1 MADWLLLRLP
11 RNPQAEAT
19 WMLADARGNPISA
32 PQSGPLEQ
40 ATQRAAGRHVCV
52 LVPGTD
58 VLLTEPELPAKAGAK
73 LQQIVPYALEEQLAE
88 DIDELHF
95 AIGKRNVDT
104 PTTPVAVVALSLMD
118 EWTNTLKAAGL
129 VPESMYVDSDL
140 LPVNPGHA
148 VALLEDDVVVVRPPV
163 GATISMPSDA
173 LAEALQLVRPGA
185 DGTDASEGTGRGLIL
200 YTGAAEWQQFSPQVE
215 SVRDQFDGIKVQLL
229 TGGPLALFAQQLPT
243 AKPINLLQGRY
254 QPQTTRAV
262 GWQAWRVAAML
273 LAGLVLLHA
282 LGKGAEL
289 FMLKSAEKKVDT
301 AMEQAFRAAMPG
313 ESNMTNARRRME
325 SKLVTVRAGGGS
337 GLLSALGAFTEAR
350 NSVPGTTVQAMSFHD
365 GQLVLK
371 MAAPDASALDRLS
384 QMLRSSGWQA
394 ELTGSNVTSGG
405 GYEGSIRIRP
415 LGAS

>member
-11 RNPQAEAT
+11 RNPQAEAS
-19 WMLADARGNPISA
+19 WILADARGNAISA
-32 PQSGPLEQ
+32 PQTGPLEQ
-40 ATQRAAGRHVCV
+40 AAQRSAGRHVCV

-58 VLLTEPELPAKAGAK
+58 VLLTEPELPVKAGAK

-88 DIDELHF
+88 DIDDLHF
-95 AIGKRNVDT
+95 AIGRRSTDG

-118 EWTNTLKAAGL
+118 
-129 VPESMYVDSDL
+129 DL

-163 GATISMPSDA
+163 GSTISMPSDA
-173 LAEALQLVRPGA
+173 LAEALHLVKPTA
-185 DGTDASEGTGRGLIL
+185 DAGEGTGRGLIL

-215 SVRDQFDGIKVQLL
+215 AVRDQFDGIKVQLL
-229 TGGPLALFAQQLPT
+229 TSGPLTLLAQQLPT

-254 QPQTTRAV
+254 TPQTTRTV

-273 LAGLVLLHA
+273 LVGLVALHVI
-282 LGKGAEL
+282 GKGAEL
-289 FMLKSAEKKVDT
+289 FVLKSAEKKVDT
-301 AMEQAFRAAMPG
+301 SIEQAFQAAMPG
-313 ESNMTNARRRME
+313 ETNATNARRRME
-325 SKLVTVRAGGGS
+325 TKLVSVRNGAGS
-337 GLLSALGAFTEAR
+337 GLLSALGAFAEAR

-365 GQLVLK
+365 GSLVLK
-371 MAAPDASALDRLS
+371 MGAPDADALDRLS
-384 QMLRSSGWQA
+384 QLLRSGGWQA
-394 ELTGSNVTSGG
+394 DLTGSNVTNG

>member
-1 MADWLLLRLP
+1 
-11 RNPQAEAT
+11 
-19 WMLADARGNPISA
+19 
-32 PQSGPLEQ
+32 
-40 ATQRAAGRHVCV
+40 
-52 LVPGTD
+52 
-58 VLLTEPELPAKAGAK
+58 
-73 LQQIVPYALEEQLAE
+73 
-88 DIDELHF
+88 
-95 AIGKRNVDT
+95 
-104 PTTPVAVVALSLMD
+104 
-118 EWTNTLKAAGL
+118 
-129 VPESMYVDSDL
+129 
-140 LPVNPGHA
+140 
-148 VALLEDDVVVVRPPV
+148 
-163 GATISMPSDA
+163 
-173 LAEALQLVRPGA
+173 
-185 DGTDASEGTGRGLIL
+185 
-200 YTGAAEWQQFSPQVE
+200 
-215 SVRDQFDGIKVQLL
+215 VRDQFDGIKVQLL

-289 FMLKSAEKKVDT
+289 FMLKNAEKKVDT

-325 SKLVTVRAGGGS
+325 TKLVAARAGGGS

-394 ELTGSNVTSGG
+394 DLTGSNVTSGG

>member
-1 MADWLLLRLP
+1 
-11 RNPQAEAT
+11 
-19 WMLADARGNPISA
+19 
-32 PQSGPLEQ
+32 
-40 ATQRAAGRHVCV
+40 VCV

-58 VLLTEPELPAKAGAK
+58 VLLTEPELPVKAGAK
-73 LQQIVPYALEEQLAE
+73 LQQVVPYALEEQLAE

-95 AIGKRNVDT
+95 AIGRRNTDA

-129 VPESMYVDSDL
+129 APESMYVDSDQ

-173 LAEALQLVRPGA
+173 LAEALQLVKPGA
-185 DGTDASEGTGRGLIL
+185 DPSEGTGRGLIL

-215 SVRDQFDGIKVQLL
+215 AVRDQFDGIKVQLL
-229 TGGPLALFAQQLPT
+229 TSGPLTLLAQQLPT

-273 LAGLVLLHA
+273 LAGLIALHA
-282 LGKGAEL
+282 IGKGAEL

-301 AMEQAFRAAMPG
+301 SIEQAFRAAMPG
-313 ESNMTNARRRME
+313 ENNATNARKRME
-325 SKLVTVRAGGGS
+325 TKLVAVRSGGGS
-337 GLLSALGAFTEAR
+337 GLLAALGAFAEAR
-350 NSVPGTTVQAMSFHD
+350 NSVPGTNVQAMSFHD
-365 GQLVLK
+365 GALVLK
-371 MAAPDASALDRLS
+371 MSAPDADALDRLS
-384 QMLRSSGWQA
+384 QLLRSSGWQA
-394 ELTGSNVTSGG
+394 DLTGSNVTNG
-405 GYEGSIRIRP
+405 GYEGRIQIRP

>member
-11 RNPQAEAT
+11 RNPQAEAS
-19 WMLADARGNPISA
+19 WILADARGNAISA
-32 PQSGPLEQ
+32 PQTGPLEQ
-40 ATQRAAGRHVCV
+40 AAQRAAGRHVCV
-52 LVPGTD
+52 VVPGTD

-73 LQQIVPYALEEQLAE
+73 LAQIVPYALEEQLAE

-95 AIGKRNVDT
+95 AIGKRNTDAA
-104 PTTPVAVVALSLMD
+104 TTPVAVVALSLMD

-129 VPESMYVDSDL
+129 VPEAMYVDSDL

-163 GATISMPSDA
+163 GSTISMPSDA
-173 LAEALQLVRPGA
+173 LAEALHLVKPGA
-185 DGTDASEGTGRGLIL
+185 VTDATEGTGRGLIL
-200 YTGAAEWQQFSPQVE
+200 YTGAAEWQQYSPQVE
-215 SVRDQFDGIKVQLL
+215 AVRDQFDGIKVQLL
-229 TGGPLALFAQQLPT
+229 TSGPLTLFAQQLPT

-254 QPQTTRAV
+254 TPQATHAV

-273 LAGLVLLHA
+273 LAALVTLHA

-289 FMLKSAEKKVDT
+289 FTLKSAEKKVDT
-301 AMEQAFRAAMPG
+301 SIEQAFRAAMPG
-313 ESNMTNARRRME
+313 ETNATNARKRME
-325 SKLVTVRAGGGS
+325 TKLVAARGSGGS
-337 GLLSALGAFTEAR
+337 GLLSALGAFAEAR
-350 NSVPGTTVQAMSFHD
+350 NSVPGTTIQTMSFHD

-371 MAAPDASALDRLS
+371 MGAPDADALDRLS
-384 QMLRSSGWQA
+384 QLLRSGGWQA
-394 ELTGSNVTSGG
+394 DLTGSNVTNG

>member
-11 RNPQAEAT
+11 RNPQAEAS
-19 WMLADARGNPISA
+19 WILADARGNAISA

-40 ATQRAAGRHVCV
+40 AAQRSAGRHVCV
-52 LVPGTD
+52 VVPGTD

-73 LQQIVPYALEEQLAE
+73 LAQIVPYALEEQLAE

-95 AIGKRNVDT
+95 AIGKRNTDG

-118 EWTNTLKAAGL
+118 EWTSTLKAAGL
-129 VPESMYVDSDL
+129 APEAMYVDSDL

-163 GATISMPSDA
+163 GSTISMPSDA
-173 LAEALQLVRPGA
+173 LAEALQLVKPGTL
-185 DGTDASEGTGRGLIL
+185 GDAAEGTGRGLIL
-200 YTGAAEWQQFSPQVE
+200 YTGAAEWQQYSPQVE
-215 SVRDQFDGIKVQLL
+215 AVRDQFDGIKVQLL
-229 TGGPLALFAQQLPT
+229 TNGPLTLFAQQLPT

-254 QPQTTRAV
+254 TPQTTRAV

-273 LAGLVLLHA
+273 LAGLVALHA

-289 FMLKSAEKKVDT
+289 FTLKSAEKKVD
-301 AMEQAFRAAMPG
+301 ASIEQAFRAAMPG
-313 ESNMTNARRRME
+313 ETNATNARKRME
-325 SKLVTVRAGGGS
+325 TKLVSVRGNGGA
-337 GLLSALGAFTEAR
+337 GLLSALGAFAEAR
-350 NSVPGTTVQAMSFHD
+350 NSVPGTTIQAMSFHD

-371 MAAPDASALDRLS
+371 MGAPDADALDRLS
-384 QMLRSSGWQA
+384 QLLRTSGWQA
-394 ELTGSNVTSGG
+394 DLTGSNVTNG

>member
-11 RNPQAEAT
+11 RNPQAEAS
-19 WMLADARGNPISA
+19 WILADARGNPISA
-32 PQSGPLEQ
+32 PQSGPLEL
-40 ATQRAAGRHVCV
+40 AAQRAGGRHICV
-52 LVPGTD
+52 IVPGTD

-95 AIGKRNVDT
+95 AIGKRSGDG
-104 PTTPVAVVALSLMD
+104 PTTPVAVVALTLMD
-118 EWTNTLKAAGL
+118 EWTNSLKAAGL
-129 VPESMYVDSDL
+129 VPEAMYVDSDL

-173 LAEALQLVRPGA
+173 LAEALQLVKPGA
-185 DGTDASEGTGRGLIL
+185 ESSEGTGRGLIL
-200 YTGAAEWQQFSPQVE
+200 YTGAAEWQHYSPQVE
-215 SVRDQFDGIKVQLL
+215 AVRDQFDGIKVQLL
-229 TGGPLALFAQQLPT
+229 TSGPLALFAQQLPT

-254 QPQTTRAV
+254 TPQTTRTV

-273 LAGLVLLHA
+273 LAGLVVLHA

-301 AMEQAFRAAMPG
+301 SIEQAFKAAMPG
-313 ESNMTNARRRME
+313 ESNTTNARRRME
-325 SKLVTVRAGGGS
+325 SKLVAVRGGAGS
-337 GLLSALGAFTEAR
+337 GLLPALGAFAEAR

-365 GQLVLK
+365 GALVLK
-371 MAAPDASALDRLS
+371 MGAPDADALDRLS
-384 QMLRSSGWQA
+384 QILRQSGWQA
-394 ELTGSNVTSGG
+394 DLQGSNVTNG
-405 GYEGSIRIRP
+405 GYEGRIQIRP

>member
-11 RNPQAEAT
+11 RNPQAEAS
-19 WMLADARGNPISA
+19 WILADARGNPLSA
-32 PQSGPLEQ
+32 PQSGPLEL
-40 ATQRAAGRHVCV
+40 ATQRAAGRHICV
-52 LVPGTD
+52 IVPGTD

-95 AIGKRNVDT
+95 AIGKRSGDG

-118 EWTNTLKAAGL
+118 EWTNSLKAAGL
-129 VPESMYVDSDL
+129 VPEAMYVDSDL

-173 LAEALQLVRPGA
+173 LAEALQLVKPGA
-185 DGTDASEGTGRGLIL
+185 ESSEGTGRGLIL
-200 YTGAAEWQQFSPQVE
+200 YTGAAEWQHYSPQVE
-215 SVRDQFDGIKVQLL
+215 AVRDQFDGIKVQLL
-229 TGGPLALFAQQLPT
+229 TSGPLALFAQQLPT

-254 QPQTTRAV
+254 TPQTTRAV

-273 LAGLVLLHA
+273 LAGLVVLHA

-289 FMLKSAEKKVDT
+289 FMLKNAEKKVDT
-301 AMEQAFRAAMPG
+301 SIEQAFKAAMPG
-313 ESNMTNARRRME
+313 ENNTTNARRRME
-325 SKLVTVRAGGGS
+325 SKLVAVRGGAGS
-337 GLLSALGAFTEAR
+337 GLLPALGAFAEAR

-365 GQLVLK
+365 GALVLK
-371 MAAPDASALDRLS
+371 MAAPDADALDRLS
-384 QMLRSSGWQA
+384 QLIRQNGWQA
-394 ELTGSNVTSGG
+394 DLQGSNVTNG
-405 GYEGSIRIRP
+405 GYEGRIQIRP